1 MAEIINLN
9 RARKQ
14 RAKAADKATASMN
27 RITQGLTRSA
37 RDAAKRERER
47 AQKALDGHERED

>member
-14 RAKAADKATASMN
+14 RARAADKATASAN
-27 RITQGLTRSA
+27 RATHGLSA
-37 RDAAKRERER
+37 AQRTAARLERER

>member
-14 RAKAADKATASMN
+14 RARAADKAMASAN
-27 RITQGLTRSA
+27 RATHGLTGAQRKAA
-37 RDAAKRERER
+37 RLERER
-47 AQKALDGHERED
+47 GQKALDGHERED